1 MHYYGPGDMAGWWIV
16 MLIGMLIFW
25 GLLIAGLV
33 LLIRYIAAQT
43 PPRATATGTPV
54 DLLNRRL
61 AAGEI
66 NADEYENLR
75 QRIEGT
81 PGGP

>member
-1 MHYYGPGDMAGWWIV
+1 MHYYGPGNFGGWWIL
-16 MLIGMLIFW
+16 MMIGMVVFW
-25 GLLIAGLV
+25 GLIIAGLV

-43 PPRATATGTPV
+43 PSRARGLESPL

-66 NADEYENLR
+66 NTEEYENLR
-75 QRIEGT
+75 RRIEGT
-81 PGGP
+81 